1 VSYLS
6 LFYTRYEFARR
17 LGLFYGQYAMAG
29 ALGGL
34 LSYAVFSH
42 FPRHPDGS
50 GINSD
55 GWKSWEVLFLIEG
68 GSTVILALVGFLWLP
83 HNAKTAWFLAPDE
96 RVWADERIARD
107 LIASVA
113 PLYNS
118 SHQQLTTRDEED
130 DPQGSASD
138 ETRGLLSTEPT
149 AVPSTE
155 PVVAGGRA
163 ATDDRG
169 LSKADILE
177 AAFDWKLWW
186 LLFCNIL
193 SSIPVT
199 AFSVFLPIVLQPLAT
214 SPAHANLL
222 TAPPF
227 LFGVVVLY
235 AFTYWSDKSRQRLVP
250 ILWGLGLLLL
260 GLTGVVAI
268 PSGWVGVRYASLC
281 VLLGGTFVASPL
293 TIAWFTGNTPETGK
307 RSVILGINGWGK
319 QIYTYSL

>member
-1 VSYLS
+1 
-6 LFYTRYEFARR
+6 
-17 LGLFYGQYAMAG
+17 MAG

-34 LSYAVFSH
+34 LSYAIFSR
-42 FPRHPDGS
+42 FPRLPDGS
-50 GINSD
+50 QTSD
-55 GWKSWEVLFLIEG
+55 GWRSWEILFLVEG
-68 GSTVILALVGFLWLP
+68 GSTVILAIVGFFWLP

-96 RVWADERIARD
+96 RVWAEQRIAQD
-107 LIASVA
+107 LVA
-113 PLYNS
+113 AAAPMYNS
-118 SHQQLTTRDEED
+118 SHQQPAPGDEEN
-130 DPQGSASD
+130 DPHGPTSD
-138 ETRGLLSTEPT
+138 ETLGLLSTEPT
-149 AVPSTE
+149 AVPSVE
-155 PVVAGGRA
+155 PAVAGGRA

-186 LLFCNIL
+186 LLVCNIL

-214 SPAHANLL
+214 SPANANLL

-227 LFGVVVLY
+227 LFGAVVLY
-235 AFTYWSDKSRQRLVP
+235 AFTHWSDKSRQRLVP
-250 ILWGLGLLLL
+250 ILVGLGLLLL
-260 GLTGVVAI
+260 GLTGVVAV
-268 PSGWVGVRYASLC
+268 PDDWAGVRYASLC

-319 QIYTYSL
+319 QMHRSFLSFPKYGNISFWL